1 MKRKHTR
8 KRGKRYIM
16 PEVSLTPLIDTALTL
31 LVIFMVTAPM
41 MQHGIKV
48 DLPQGETKEAPKQQ
62 ELVVV
67 VTKDGKL
74 FFNSFPVTKQTL
86 IEKVKKEMGQG
97 NDTVHVRADKG
108 VSYGSVID
116 IVDTLKG
123 TVPAVALSTRAVT

>member
-1 MKRKHTR
+1 VKRKHIR
-8 KRGKRYIM
+8 KRGRRYVM

-31 LVIFMVTAPM
+31 LVIFMVTVPM

-48 DLPQGETKEAPKQQ
+48 DLPQGATKEAPKQQ

-74 FFNSFPVTKQTL
+74 FFNSFPVTKETL
-86 IEKVKKEMGQG
+86 IEKVKKEMGDSG
-97 NDTVHVRADKG
+97 DIVHVRADKG
-108 VSYGSVID
+108 ASYGSVID

-123 TVPAVALSTRAVT
+123 TVPAVALSTRAMT